1 VGEAVTETISVRIAA
16 PPRGGATRVA
26 AAGVAVAVFDL
37 DGEIVA
43 VDDRCL
49 HQGGSLSDG
58 FVRSGTVTCPA
69 HWWRYDLRTGERVGA
84 PHLRLRRY
92 PVERVGDEVV
102 VQVPASATGPIGQ
115 PPSVRERLLQHAR
128 EWRRAR

>member
-1 VGEAVTETISVRIAA
+1 VTETISVRTAA
-16 PPRGGATRVA
+16 PPRGGATRVVA
-26 AAGVAVAVFDL
+26 GGVAVAVFDL
-37 DGEIVA
+37 DGELVA

-49 HQGGSLSDG
+49 HQGSSLASG
-58 FVRSGTVTCPA
+58 FVRSGTVMCPA
-69 HWWRYDLRTGERVGA
+69 HWWRYDLRTGERVGG

-102 VQVPASATGPIGQ
+102 VQVPVSATGVVGQ
-115 PPSVRERLLQHAR
+115 PSSVRERLLQHAR